1 MTELN
6 ESEIRKMPFFVTW
19 HTMFLSILHIDV
31 DLTYMVVF
39 FVMLR
44 VYIYGSLINLN
55 SSFFLLV
62 LFLTFYFIFIF
73 LSLSGNNFNSS
84 IMCHNNKIDVYNI
97 IEFNY

>member
-55 SSFFLLV
+55 SSFFFINIIFN
-62 LFLTFYFIFIF
+62 FLFYFYFFEFEWKQFQFI
-73 LSLSGNNFNSS
+73 NNVS
-84 IMCHNNKIDVYNI
+84 
-97 IEFNY
+97 